1 MRIVTWIFRILL
13 VVTLFMV
20 AGLVAVLVLTN
31 KADSDALDILDMP
44 HVTEEN
50 RIIILDQGYATHNLI
65 FYQGGLVETEAYLVL
80 LNQLSEQGIRVFAP
94 KMPLNLAILGRS
106 FVDIILEQYPSDLP
120 WVVMGHSLGG
130 AALSF
135 VVDERFDSYILLAS
149 YPAESVDLSDTSV
162 RVLSIT
168 ASLDGVLNRENFNLA
183 KERLPLETVY
193 MDIEGGNHA
202 QFGHYGKQRNDN
214 DATISRETQ
223 QDLTVQA
230 ILQFL
235 DLD

>member
-1 MRIVTWIFRILL
+1 MRIFKWVFRVLL
-13 VVTLFMV
+13 IVTLFMLG
-20 AGLVAVLVLTN
+20 GLVVVLVLTN
-31 KADSDALDILDMP
+31 KADSEALEILDQP
-44 HVTEEN
+44 HVSIED
-50 RIIILDQGYATHNLI
+50 RIIILDHGDATHNLI
-65 FYQGGLVETEAYLVL
+65 FYQGGLVETEAYLVF
-80 LNQLSEQGIRVFAP
+80 LNQLSEQGIRVFVP
-94 KMPLNLAILGRS
+94 RMPLNLAILGRS

-149 YPAESVDLSDTSV
+149 YPAESVDLSDKNI

-168 ASLDGVLNRENFNLA
+168 ASLDGVLNVENHILA
-183 KERLPLETVY
+183 KERLPLDTVY
-193 MDIEGGNHA
+193 VDIEGGNHA

-223 QDLTVQA
+223 QDLTIQA
-230 ILQFL
+230 ILSFL
-235 DLD
+235 NLD